1 MARLMCQ
8 FQQVGRGRRGLSCR
22 MKRFLC
28 LLALLACE
36 VDASTYDCATFELQI
51 FGNTIC
57 SGRPG
62 VASRIPAGTCVP
74 TPREVRTGRYF
85 ETSYDH
91 WGIQHWDIYS
101 VNAHSGYGK
110 RACEA
115 SLKAEGIVT
124 NLGKCNLADP
134 NRGSAWKVV
143 CAPSSASSKSSK
155 SSAPSSDDNTAII
168 VGAVSA
174 GVGTLLLLLAV
185 GLVFFGCK
193 MKKAAAGTSAGQVIQ
208 GVAMPVATQPAV
220 QPQPQQQGVVSDTV
234 TKLRELKELLDAGVL
249 TQDEFAGQ
257 KKAVLASGS
266 ASAQRVEH
274 V

>member
-1 MARLMCQ
+1 
-8 FQQVGRGRRGLSCR
+8 

-57 SGRPG
+57 SGKPD

-74 TPREVRTGRYF
+74 TPRDVLTGRYF

-91 WGIQHWDIYS
+91 WGIRPWDIYS
-101 VNAHSGYGK
+101 VSANSGYGK
-110 RACEA
+110 TACEA
-115 SLKAEGIVT
+115 KLKVEGITT
-124 NLGKCNLADP
+124 NLGKCNLGDP
-134 NRGSAWKVV
+134 NRGSGSKVV
-143 CAPSSASSKSSK
+143 CAPSSPSPPPPSPSSPPP
-155 SSAPSSDDNTAII
+155 SASSDDNTAII
-168 VGAVSA
+168 VAAVSA

-208 GVAMPVATQPAV
+208 GVAMPAAMPVAAQPAV
-220 QPQPQQQGVVSDTV
+220 QPQPQQQGVVSDTL

-249 TQDEFAGQ
+249 TQDEFDGQ

>member
-1 MARLMCQ
+1 
-8 FQQVGRGRRGLSCR
+8 

-134 NRGSAWKVV
+134 KRGSAWNVV
-143 CAPSSASSKSSK
+143 CAQ
-155 SSAPSSDDNTAII
+155 SSDDNTAII